1 MKRALTVM
9 LSLWMVLGGAYVPDA
24 GASVELDARVRE
36 AKLVL
41 DEVMASP
48 DQSIPEDLLRRCKAI
63 AIYPSVLKGGFIIG
77 ARVGKGVIVRRDEKT
92 GQWGQAAFSKIGGGS
107 WGLQIGAE
115 ATDLV
120 LVIMNERGLEGLLDN
135 NFTLGADA
143 SIAAGPVGRSAE
155 AGTDLSLKAA
165 IYSYSRS
172 RGLFG
177 GVALQGA
184 VVSPDRES
192 NAEYYGRPASSYD
205 ILYAEGAQLKPS
217 NKTLSDALAQ
227 YAG

>member
-1 MKRALTVM
+1 MKQAASMV
-9 LSLWMVLGGAYVPDA
+9 LSLLLAVSAFTAPEA
-24 GASVELDARVRE
+24 QASIELDTRVRE

-48 DQSIPEDLLRRCKAI
+48 DQRIPEDLLSRCKAV

-120 LVIMNERGLEGLLDN
+120 LVIMNERGLDGLLDN

-143 SIAAGPVGRSAE
+143 SIAAGPVGRAAE

-184 VVSPDRES
+184 VVSPDLEANS
-192 NAEYYGRPASSYD
+192 EYYGKPLSSSD
-205 ILYAEGAQLKPS
+205 ILYAEGAKLKPS
-217 NKTLSDALAQ
+217 NQSLSDALAQ
-227 YAG
+227 YAR